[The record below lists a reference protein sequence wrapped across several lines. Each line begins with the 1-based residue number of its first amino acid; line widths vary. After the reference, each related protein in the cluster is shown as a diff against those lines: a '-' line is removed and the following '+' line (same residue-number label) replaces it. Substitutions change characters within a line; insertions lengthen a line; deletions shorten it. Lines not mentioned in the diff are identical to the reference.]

1 MLFIPALD
9 PSVLPDGIELSVE
22 ETSDSEETL
31 DLLESECCNV
41 RILQRGFEEARTSAN
56 KAFAVPE
63 ETLAE
68 MRIEV
73 EKIWELQQG
82 LQVLNEENATLLART
97 MELSED
103 VFFFESVRY
112 QLWIL

>member
-1 MLFIPALD
+1 
-9 PSVLPDGIELSVE
+9 
-22 ETSDSEETL
+22 
-31 DLLESECCNV
+31 
-41 RILQRGFEEARTSAN
+41 
-56 KAFAVPE
+56 
-63 ETLAE
+63 

-73 EKIWELQQG
+73 EKIWELQQR
-82 LQVLNEENATLLART
+82 LQVLNEENVTLLART